1 MSGRPRASTSIRSRR
16 AISRPTIPRPCG
28 PIRTGRPLF
37 WAVFRWDAG
46 VFHQTLA
53 TRRCSCCRVHPTT
66 CMALS
71 SRWMAVGWRGELMSE
86 QKLFAQA
93 NDGDVTVLAPGN
105 TRRVLI
111 HTPELMQVEFG
122 FDKGAVGALHS
133 HPHVQ
138 VSYVAEGSFEVT
150 IDGVTETVGTGGSF
164 IVPSGLV
171 HGVLALEK
179 GRLID
184 VFTPLRADFL

>member
-1 MSGRPRASTSIRSRR
+1 
-16 AISRPTIPRPCG
+16 
-28 PIRTGRPLF
+28 
-37 WAVFRWDAG
+37 
-46 VFHQTLA
+46 
-53 TRRCSCCRVHPTT
+53 
-66 CMALS
+66 
-71 SRWMAVGWRGELMSE
+71 MSE

-93 NDGDVTVLAPGN
+93 NEGEATELAPGN

-111 HTPELMQVEFG
+111 HTPELMQVEFS
-122 FDKGAVGALHS
+122 FDKGAIGALHS

-171 HGVLALEK
+171 HGVLALKK